1 MTIAEIA
8 LEEELRAVLKFCR
21 GPVGR
26 FRGGLGI
33 ELELLRGEAVASV
46 LADRTRQGPRGAQGG
61 GDGCAAKFSSVCG
74 GKRHEPPFRGKDQD
88 VRLHPGA
95 AFFPT
100 LPASRRPQ

>member
-1 MTIAEIA
+1 
-8 LEEELRAVLKFCR
+8 
-21 GPVGR
+21 
-26 FRGGLGI
+26 
-33 ELELLRGEAVASV
+33 
-46 LADRTRQGPRGAQGG
+46 
-61 GDGCAAKFSSVCG
+61 VCG